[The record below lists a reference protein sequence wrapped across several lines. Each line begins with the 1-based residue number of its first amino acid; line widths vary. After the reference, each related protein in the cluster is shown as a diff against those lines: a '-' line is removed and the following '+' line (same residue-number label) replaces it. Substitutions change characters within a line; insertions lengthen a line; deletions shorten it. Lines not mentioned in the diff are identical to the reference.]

1 MLANFRSLVQA
12 EIFADFLTASERGQ
26 MKIGKPPATFRM
38 LFEERWQGQV
48 SELLNEPYRKGERRD

>member
-1 MLANFRSLVQA
+1 
-12 EIFADFLTASERGQ
+12 